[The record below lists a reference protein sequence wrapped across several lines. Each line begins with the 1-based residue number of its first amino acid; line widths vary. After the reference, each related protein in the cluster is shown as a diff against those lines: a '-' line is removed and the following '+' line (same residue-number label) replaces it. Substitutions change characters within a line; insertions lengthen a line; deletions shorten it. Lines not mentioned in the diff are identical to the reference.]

1 MIMRSISV
9 KRGTDRQTDQN
20 RHGEE
25 ILLGAESGIY
35 EVLIPFH
42 GRERESA
49 STATAVRNA
58 NGFQIHAGSSDFDAD
73 RRGTKEW
80 ESIARFCLVVVLLNI
95 T

>member
-9 KRGTDRQTDQN
+9 KRGTDRQTEET

-42 GRERESA
+42 GRA